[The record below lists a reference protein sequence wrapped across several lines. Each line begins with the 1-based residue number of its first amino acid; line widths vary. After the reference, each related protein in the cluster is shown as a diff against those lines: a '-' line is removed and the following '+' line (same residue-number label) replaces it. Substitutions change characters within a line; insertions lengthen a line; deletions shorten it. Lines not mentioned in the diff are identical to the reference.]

1 MMLSIYCRGSNVCYI
16 DGRSG
21 FVSIDLLV
29 PAGGTGCS
37 RGQGHYI
44 ILYLLHVFHLHAVAD
59 SSQHCR
65 LSSDAIHN
73 VTVPF
78 PSSSE
83 DRKNIIKTQQVLGQ
97 TVERAVKV
105 QSSCHFPETGV
116 RSLSLAD
123 LRPLLHLLLLNFR
136 LELASFLGV
145 SVRMEQLG
153 SPIHGFS

>member
-1 MMLSIYCRGSNVCYI
+1 MMLSIQRRDSNVCYT

-29 PAGGTGCS
+29 PAGETGCS

-65 LSSDAIHN
+65 LSSDAIRN
-73 VTVPF
+73 ATVPS
-78 PSSSE
+78 PNSSE

-97 TVERAVKV
+97 TVESTVEAQGSYR
-105 QSSCHFPETGV
+105 FP
-116 RSLSLAD
+116 
-123 LRPLLHLLLLNFR
+123 
-136 LELASFLGV
+136 
-145 SVRMEQLG
+145 
-153 SPIHGFS
+153 

>member
-1 MMLSIYCRGSNVCYI
+1 MMLSVHRNGSNVCYT

-65 LSSDAIHN
+65 LSSGAIRN
-73 VTVPF
+73 VTAPF
-78 PSSSE
+78 PNSSE
-83 DRKNIIKTQQVLGQ
+83 DRKNIIKTEQELGR
-97 TVERAVKV
+97 TVVNVVEF
-105 QSSCHFPETGV
+105 Q
-116 RSLSLAD
+116 
-123 LRPLLHLLLLNFR
+123 RP
-136 LELASFLGV
+136 A
-145 SVRMEQLG
+145 
-153 SPIHGFS
+153 